1 MANEEL
7 KIIKQSFEI
16 FMKEENL
23 PKMMLAIVQSYTAP
37 NAVVRVA
44 GSSTN
49 ITLKNATNQTLVLND
64 KVVVVML
71 DGGLTNAFI
80 GWKL

>member
-7 KIIKQSFEI
+7 NIVKESFKI

-23 PKMMLAIVQSYTAP
+23 TKMMLATVQSYTAP
-37 NAVVRVA
+37 NAVVKIA

-49 ITLKNATNQTLVLND
+49 ITLKNATTQTLVAND
-64 KVVVVML
+64 KDVVVLMNG
-71 DGGLTNAFI
+71 DLTNAFI